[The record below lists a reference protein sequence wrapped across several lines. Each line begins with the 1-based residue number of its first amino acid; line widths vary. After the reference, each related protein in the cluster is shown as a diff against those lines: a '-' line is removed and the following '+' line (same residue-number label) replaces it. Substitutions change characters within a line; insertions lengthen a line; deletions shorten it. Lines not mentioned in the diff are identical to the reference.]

1 MYRYEKR
8 KSKAKSV
15 IGIILLMIAV
25 SAISIYLYDMYIN
38 INIKNESINNVDA
51 GGAVRLSAEDN
62 KSSEIS
68 NTLEDTTKC
77 VVGISKIKNKGDS
90 ILDMHATE
98 NLSLGTGIIISDTGY
113 IVTNWHLAGNK
124 YSSCY
129 VTLESGEVY
138 SGNTVWADSNL
149 DLAIVKINASGL
161 NYLKLGDSE
170 NVKLGEKV
178 YAIGNPIG
186 IELQRTVTSGII
198 SGLNRT
204 IKLEEDGTSSYME
217 GLIQTDASINQ
228 GNSGGPLINEQGE
241 VIGVN
246 TVKIESAE
254 GIGFAVPINII
265 KPIIESFTTKGE
277 FEEAYL
283 GIFAYDKE
291 VVKYLESDLDF
302 QNGIYVV
309 KIMADGPVA
318 KTNIRI
324 GDIITKIDGNI
335 INRMSEL
342 RSYIYTKAPG
352 DKVTL
357 TIMRN
362 NKEYQIDVNLSK
374 Q

>member
-38 INIKNESINNVDA
+38 INIKNESINNADA

-62 KSSEIS
+62 KPSEIS

-291 VVKYLESDLDF
+291 VIKYLESDLDF

>member
-38 INIKNESINNVDA
+38 INIKNESINNADA
-51 GGAVRLSAEDN
+51 SGAVRLSAEDN
-62 KSSEIS
+62 KPSEIS